1 MKTSIRSIFILLLL
15 AISCNKDDAKNPE
28 ENNDDIISEN
38 PDSDIEFSEGAISYN
53 LVDLKW
59 STITGPNNETVVY
72 DIYLGDEKIKDSN
85 EDTDYTLT
93 QLDADTEYSGRIVP
107 KTLNT
112 NKSSISNKVS
122 STKKAEELTP
132 IKFALKTKRFPN
144 PNSPTPEFTN
154 SDVNNITN
162 NEATLTWTTATIS
175 DNSDISYN
183 IYLEGDL
190 IANTLTSNSYT
201 FENLKPKTLYKGVIL
216 AISTNLKSTAID
228 FEFTTLADIIEI
240 LLTDFEF
247 YRGASTSYPASDWL
261 QLIPLFSPLDAN
273 AVDLIWTSS
282 DENIAT
288 VDNSGYVNT
297 RNIGTTIITATF
309 SDDATI
315 SKSIELNVTQ
325 RLAFDEKFISIQP
338 KRSSLLIGESKKFQ
352 INKFN
357 IENGSSDDSFIFSSS
372 DTNIATIDNDGN
384 VTGITEGTVAI
395 TVTSTVDSN
404 ITESAML
411 RVVSTPISVTSL
423 TIWGELDRTVYVEPN
438 RGTGIGIG
446 AEPEDAT
453 DKTLIYTSTNTNIIT
468 VSATGSIR
476 AIAPGNASIITT
488 SASNNEISKTVN
500 YTVLEDPVSFDENTG
515 IYKANASSKATMEVF
530 GRIEVPN
537 SEANDVF
544 LEISYSVKDTNGN
557 ELLDI
562 QNQTSTFSIYEDPN
576 TGMSII
582 DTSGYTIN
590 FTIPS
595 DGEVT
600 IDVSVNIQTSTNT
613 IISGFDLII
622 SNNEGTTKQNP
633 IPSDKIFIQ

>member
-15 AISCNKDDAKNPE
+15 AISCNKDDPKNPE

-93 QLDADTEYSGRIVP
+93 QLDADTEYTGRIVP

-122 STKKAEELTP
+122 NTKKAEELTP

-144 PNSPTPEFTN
+144 PNAPTPEFTN

-190 IANTLTSNSYT
+190 TANTLTSNSYT

-216 AISTNLKSTAID
+216 AISTNLKSTAIN
-228 FEFTTLADIIEI
+228 FEFTTLEDVSEI
-240 LLTDFEF
+240 LLTDFVF
-247 YRGASTSYPASDWL
+247 YRGASTNFPASSWL

-297 RNIGTTIITATF
+297 RNIGTAIITATF
-309 SDDATI
+309 SNDATI
-315 SKSIELNVTQ
+315 TKSIELNVTQ

-357 IENGSSDDSFIFSSS
+357 IENGSSDDSFTFSSS
-372 DTNIATIDNDGN
+372 DTSIATIDTEGN

-395 TVTSTVDSN
+395 TATSTVDST
-404 ITESAML
+404 ITRSAML
-411 RVVSTPISVTSL
+411 RIVSNPIPVTDIS
-423 TIWGELDRTVYVEPN
+423 IWGALDRTVYVEPD
-438 RGTGIGIG
+438 RGTGGGISI
-446 AEPEDAT
+446 EPEDAT
-453 DKTLIYTSTNTNIIT
+453 DKTLIYTSTNTDVIT
-468 VSATGSIR
+468 VSATGSVR
-476 AIAPGNASIITT
+476 AVGPGDASVIITA
-488 SASNNEISKTVN
+488 ASNNAITKTIN
-500 YTVLEDPVSFDENTG
+500 YTVLEDPVSFDENNG

-600 IDVSVNIQTSTNT
+600 IDVSVNIQTSPNT